1 MNAKKIGFID
11 YYLDEWHSN
20 NYPKMISEQSGGRY
34 EVALAYAEVPSPRP
48 GGRTNEKWSADMN
61 IPLETSMDELIEKS
75 DVLIVLSPDNPEQ
88 HLRLSEAALK
98 SGKRTYIDKTFA
110 PDAETAR
117 AIFDIA
123 DKYGTPCWSSSAL
136 RFADV
141 YKDVP
146 KAISRLQAFGGGE
159 FKMYLIHQL
168 EPIVK
173 LMGCDIKRV
182 MSVGNDKFPSI
193 LIEFKDGRTAE
204 TNQYNGA
211 DFSMKLGYC
220 DGSYSELKVGG
231 EFWTRCIDSLI
242 EFFDTGRVIVPHEE
256 TIAIAA
262 VRAAAIK
269 AAAQP
274 YEWVGVEV

>member
-1 MNAKKIGFID
+1 
-11 YYLDEWHSN
+11 
-20 NYPKMISEQSGGRY
+20 
-34 EVALAYAEVPSPRP
+34 
-48 GGRTNEKWSADMN
+48 MN

-220 DGSYSELKVGG
+220 DGSYSEFKVGVNSG
-231 EFWTRCIDSLI
+231 RGASTVSSNSSTPVASLCLTRRQLPSRLSARRQSKRRRSRMNGS
-242 EFFDTGRVIVPHEE
+242 T
-256 TIAIAA
+256 
-262 VRAAAIK
+262 
-269 AAAQP
+269 
-274 YEWVGVEV
+274 

>member
-1 MNAKKIGFID
+1 MRKIGFID

-48 GGRTNEKWSADMN
+48 GGRTNEKWSEDLG
-61 IPLETSMDELIEKS
+61 IPLASSMEELIDKS

-88 HLRLSEAALK
+88 HLRLSEPALK

-110 PDAETAR
+110 PDAATAR
-117 AIFDIA
+117 AIFKIA
-123 DKYGTPCWSSSAL
+123 DEYSTPCWSSSAL
-136 RFADV
+136 RFADAYANLPGEV
-141 YKDVP
+141 SH
-146 KAISRLQAFGGGE
+146 IQAFGGGE

-173 LMGCDIKRV
+173 LMGCAAKRV
-182 MSVGNDKFPSI
+182 MSVGCAKFPSI
-193 LIEFKDGRTAE
+193 IIQFEDGRTAQ
-204 TNQYNGA
+204 TNQFNGA
-211 DFSMKLGYC
+211 EFSMKLGYS
-220 DGSYSELKVGG
+220 DGSYGQLNVGN

-256 TIAIAA
+256 TIAIAGI
-262 VRAAAIK
+262 RAAAIE
-269 AAAQP
+269 AMARP
-274 YEWVGVEV
+274 FEWVVVER